1 MRSPAG
7 LAVAMGIVALATP
20 AAAVAAPASTWGA
33 TIFVVAITLVVILL
47 CVLLHYEGLTLLQRQ
62 LGHASMGPRRTRVL
76 IGIVGV
82 LLMHAIEILFFACG
96 YAAADFIPSAGGI
109 GGIGEHGHHRMLD
122 LWYFSA
128 ITYTTVGYGDLAP
141 VGALRFM
148 AAAESLAGF
157 VLVSWSASFTYLVME
172 RFWGQ
177 RRP

>member
-1 MRSPAG
+1 
-7 LAVAMGIVALATP
+7 LLL
-20 AAAVAAPASTWGA
+20 AAAASASTGVPPVSTLGA
-33 TIFVVAITLVVILL
+33 TVAVVAITLVVIFL

-62 LGHASMGPRRTRVL
+62 LGHAGMGPRRLRVL
-76 IGIVGV
+76 FGIVGV
-82 LLMHAIEILFFACG
+82 LFMHAIEIMLFACG
-96 YAAADFIPSAGGI
+96 YAAADYFPAAGSI
-109 GGIGEHGHHRMLD
+109 GGVGEHGRIRLLD
-122 LWYFSA
+122 VWYFSA

-177 RRP
+177 RR